1 MRGVRLLLA
10 GVIVMLMA
18 APPAHGK
25 PAVLDVRLGLHP
37 GMTRIV
43 LDLSA
48 ALDYRVFSLAD
59 PYRVVIDLS
68 EVDWNLPADRAPPG
82 LGVVQALR
90 FGLFA
95 VGTSRVVL
103 DVNAPVRVRRVDL
116 LTGDGAV
123 PIRLVLDL
131 EPVSEAVF
139 RDALQSGPIVSS
151 PAMVAMTPPP
161 LPLLPLPLPPVK
173 PPAPGAEARPVVAID
188 AGHGGVDPGALG
200 SGGSVEKTITLA
212 MAKELQ
218 RQLEATGR
226 YRVILTRDS
235 DVFVRLRDRI
245 ELARV
250 GKADLFVSL
259 HADAHDTGKLRGA
272 SVYTLSEQASDAE
285 AEALAAKENKAD
297 LIAGIDLSN
306 NDEIVTNILIDLA
319 QRETK
324 NLSARFADMLVKELK
339 RETLLLRKTHR
350 FAGFAVL
357 KAPDVPSVLIELGYL
372 SSREDE
378 SLLRSAKHRTKL
390 GASIGRAIDAY
401 FVWQESLKR
410 S

>member
-1 MRGVRLLLA
+1 MCGARLLLA
-10 GVIVMLMA
+10 GVIVLLLA
-18 APPAHGK
+18 AAPAHGK

-139 RDALQSGPIVSS
+139 REALQSGPIVSS
-151 PAMVAMTPPP
+151 PAMVAVTPP
-161 LPLLPLPLPPVK
+161 PLPLPPVK
-173 PPAPGAEARPVVAID
+173 PQAPGAEARPVVAID

-226 YRVILTRDS
+226 YRVILTRDT

-259 HADAHDTGKLRGA
+259 HADAHDSGKLRGA

-324 NLSARFADMLVKELK
+324 NMSARFADMVVKELK

-378 SLLRSAKHRTKL
+378 SLLRSAKHRRKL
-390 GASIGRAIDAY
+390 GASIGRAIEAY
-401 FVWQESLKR
+401 FAWQESLKR

>member
-123 PIRLVLDL
+123 PSRLVLDL

>member
-95 VGTSRVVL
+95 VGTSRIVL

-116 LTGDGAV
+116 LAGDGAV

-151 PAMVAMTPPP
+151 PAMVAMTPPL
-161 LPLLPLPLPPVK
+161 LPLLPLPPVK
-173 PPAPGAEARPVVAID
+173 PQAPGADARPVVAID

-378 SLLRSAKHRTKL
+378 SLLRSARHRTKL

>member
-1 MRGVRLLLA
+1 MCGVRLLLA
-10 GVIVMLMA
+10 GVIALLLAA
-18 APPAHGK
+18 APALGK

-37 GMTRIV
+37 GMTRVV

-68 EVDWNLPADRAPPG
+68 EVDWNLPVERAPPG

-103 DVNAPVRVRRVDL
+103 DVNAPVRARKVEL
-116 LTGDGAV
+116 LAGDGAV

-139 RDALQSGPIVSS
+139 REALQSGPIVSS
-151 PAMVAMTPPP
+151 PAMVAATPPR
-161 LPLLPLPLPPVK
+161 PLPPLK
-173 PPAPGAEARPVVAID
+173 PQAPGADSRPVVAID

-200 SGGSVEKTITLA
+200 TGGSVEKTITLA

-250 GKADLFVSL
+250 GRADLFVSL
-259 HADAHDTGKLRGA
+259 HADAHDTGRLRGA

-378 SLLRSAKHRTKL
+378 SLLRSAKHRRKL

-401 FVWQESLKR
+401 FAWQESLKR